1 MNRFVVNRLIH
12 ALMLT
17 ALVAAAGCGT
27 HSKGPIPP
35 GEYWEPDGGSSGGD
49 AKAPTDDA
57 SSIDPGTGPDKP
69 CSEMKFVPQ
78 KVGDPDIILIQ
89 DRSGSMS
96 DGMPTKYDQMVGA
109 VGSVITQLEAAMSP
123 IQWGLIMF
131 PSDNDCGV
139 SANPPVTVGPKQGA
153 KVVATVKA
161 NSPGGSTPLS
171 KAVDVASA
179 YYDTVKDGRGHYL
192 LVATDGEPNCDNGQA
207 LPKTCTKN
215 ADCPMG
221 QICQVLGPFGFCI
234 DMGGNSGSVKS
245 VQAARAKG
253 IKTFIVGI
261 SLNGI
266 STTMNALADAGG
278 TARAGQTKYYPV
290 SDQAQLETALKTI
303 TGQIIS
309 CSFVVQSLPMDNQ
322 EILVTVDGNMVA
334 QDKTHMN
341 GWDFDAMTKT
351 LTFYGTACTTLQA
364 KPGTVSVGYTC
375 PPPG

>member
-1 MNRFVVNRLIH
+1 MNRLFGRSLIH
-12 ALMLT
+12 AFALA
-17 ALVAAAGCGT
+17 ALVAAPGCGSHT
-27 HSKGPIPP
+27 KGPIPP
-35 GEYWEPDGGSSGGD
+35 GEYWEPDGGTSNTD
-49 AKAPTDDA
+49 ARATDDA
-57 SSIDPGTGPDKP
+57 NSIDPGTGPDKP

-78 KVGDPDIILIQ
+78 KVGDPDILLIQ
-89 DRSGSMS
+89 DKSGSMS
-96 DGMPTKYDQMVGA
+96 DGTPTKYDQTVGA

-123 IQWGLIMF
+123 INWGLIMF
-131 PSDNDCGV
+131 PSDNDCAV
-139 SANPPVTVGPKQGA
+139 SANPPVPVGAKNGA
-153 KVVATVKA
+153 KVVNTIKA
-161 NSPGGSTPLS
+161 NAPGGNTPLS
-171 KAVDVASA
+171 KAIDVASA

-192 LVATDGEPNCDNGQA
+192 LVSTDGEPNCDSGGA

-234 DMGGNSGSVKS
+234 DAGGNSGAVKS

-253 IKTFIVGI
+253 IKTFVVGI
-261 SLNGI
+261 SLNGT
-266 STTMNALADAGG
+266 SATMNALADAGG
-278 TARAGQTKYYPV
+278 TARAGQVKYYPV

-309 CSFVVQSLPMDNQ
+309 CSFAVQSLPMDNQ
-322 EILVTVDGNMVA
+322 EIVVSVDGNMVP

-351 LTFYGTACTTLQA
+351 LTFYGAACTNLQA